1 MGYMTIFGDV
11 SHKPK
16 LYRFMCFDLKN
27 TYLLSTWHNVARE
40 RDTMSITRVY
50 RDRDN
55 NIKVEKFS
63 FEEVKKDLTKFFS
76 HDNRIS
82 NRKDK
87 NEIKRFNSTI
97 KKI

>member
-1 MGYMTIFGDV
+1 MT
-11 SHKPK
+11 
-16 LYRFMCFDLKN
+16 
-27 TYLLSTWHNVARE
+27 
-40 RDTMSITRVY
+40 ITRVY

-87 NEIKRFNSTI
+87 NDTKRFI
-97 KKI
+97 KPTADS

>member
-1 MGYMTIFGDV
+1 MDIHQTHFQNIQEKKKRIY
-11 SHKPK
+11 
-16 LYRFMCFDLKN
+16 
-27 TYLLSTWHNVARE
+27 
-40 RDTMSITRVY
+40 MSITRIY

-87 NEIKRFNSTI
+87 NDN
-97 KKI
+97 KKIIKDTSRY

>member
-1 MGYMTIFGDV
+1 MYPNHSQNIQEKKREIF
-11 SHKPK
+11 
-16 LYRFMCFDLKN
+16 
-27 TYLLSTWHNVARE
+27 
-40 RDTMSITRVY
+40 MSITRVY

-87 NEIKRFNSTI
+87 NETKNFT
-97 KKI
+97 KYTKIS

>member
-1 MGYMTIFGDV
+1 
-11 SHKPK
+11 
-16 LYRFMCFDLKN
+16 
-27 TYLLSTWHNVARE
+27 
-40 RDTMSITRVY
+40 MSITRVY

-87 NEIKRFNSTI
+87 NDNKKIIKDTI
-97 KKI
+97 KYWR

>member
-1 MGYMTIFGDV
+1 MT
-11 SHKPK
+11 
-16 LYRFMCFDLKN
+16 
-27 TYLLSTWHNVARE
+27 
-40 RDTMSITRVY
+40 ITRVY

-63 FEEVKKDLTKFFS
+63 FDEVKKDLTKFFS

-87 NEIKRFNSTI
+87 NETKRFI
-97 KKI
+97 KPTADS

>member
-1 MGYMTIFGDV
+1 
-11 SHKPK
+11 
-16 LYRFMCFDLKN
+16 
-27 TYLLSTWHNVARE
+27 
-40 RDTMSITRVY
+40 MSITRVY

-87 NEIKRFNSTI
+87 NDTKRFI
-97 KKI
+97 KPTADS

>member
-1 MGYMTIFGDV
+1 
-11 SHKPK
+11 
-16 LYRFMCFDLKN
+16 
-27 TYLLSTWHNVARE
+27 
-40 RDTMSITRVY
+40 MSKTRVY

-63 FEEVKKDLTKFFS
+63 FEEVKKDLTKLLS

-87 NEIKRFNSTI
+87 NEIKNFI
-97 KKI
+97 KATKSS

>member
-1 MGYMTIFGDV
+1 
-11 SHKPK
+11 
-16 LYRFMCFDLKN
+16 
-27 TYLLSTWHNVARE
+27 
-40 RDTMSITRVY
+40 MSITRIY

-76 HDNRIS
+76 HDNRIN

-87 NEIKRFNSTI
+87 NEIKNFI
-97 KKI
+97 KDTKSS

>member
-1 MGYMTIFGDV
+1 
-11 SHKPK
+11 
-16 LYRFMCFDLKN
+16 
-27 TYLLSTWHNVARE
+27 
-40 RDTMSITRVY
+40 MSITRVY

-87 NEIKRFNSTI
+87 NETKRFNSTI

>member
-1 MGYMTIFGDV
+1 
-11 SHKPK
+11 
-16 LYRFMCFDLKN
+16 
-27 TYLLSTWHNVARE
+27 
-40 RDTMSITRVY
+40 MSITRIY

-63 FEEVKKDLTKFFS
+63 FEEVKKNLTKLLS

-87 NEIKRFNSTI
+87 NEIKNFI
-97 KKI
+97 KATKSS

>member
-1 MGYMTIFGDV
+1 
-11 SHKPK
+11 
-16 LYRFMCFDLKN
+16 
-27 TYLLSTWHNVARE
+27 
-40 RDTMSITRVY
+40 MSITRIY

-82 NRKDK
+82 NRKNK
-87 NEIKRFNSTI
+87 NETKRLIKHSTDS
-97 KKI
+97 

>member
-1 MGYMTIFGDV
+1 MDIHQTHFQNIQEKKKRIY
-11 SHKPK
+11 
-16 LYRFMCFDLKN
+16 
-27 TYLLSTWHNVARE
+27 
-40 RDTMSITRVY
+40 MSITRIY

-87 NEIKRFNSTI
+87 NETKNFT
-97 KKI
+97 KYTKIS

>member
-1 MGYMTIFGDV
+1 
-11 SHKPK
+11 
-16 LYRFMCFDLKN
+16 
-27 TYLLSTWHNVARE
+27 
-40 RDTMSITRVY
+40 MSITRVY

-87 NEIKRFNSTI
+87 DDNKKIIKNTI
-97 KKI
+97 KY

>member
-1 MGYMTIFGDV
+1 
-11 SHKPK
+11 
-16 LYRFMCFDLKN
+16 
-27 TYLLSTWHNVARE
+27 
-40 RDTMSITRVY
+40 MSITRVY

-55 NIKVEKFS
+55 NIKVKKFS

-87 NEIKRFNSTI
+87 DDTKRFITPTADS
-97 KKI
+97 

>member
-1 MGYMTIFGDV
+1 MYPTHFQNIQEKKKEI
-11 SHKPK
+11 S
-16 LYRFMCFDLKN
+16 
-27 TYLLSTWHNVARE
+27 
-40 RDTMSITRVY
+40 MSITRIY

-87 NEIKRFNSTI
+87 NETKNFIKATKSS
-97 KKI
+97 